1 MPAKSTALTKK
12 HIWETLTAIDVKP
25 HLKQRGQFSYLP
37 WADAWGLLMGAFP
50 EAEFSEG
57 EFTHANGTLLD
68 AQFYPDETARVTV
81 AVTIG
86 EHTLSMWLP
95 VMDYNNNAIK
105 NPGAR
110 DISDAKAR
118 CLVKALAMFGLGHAV
133 YTGAVDE
140 VHDAK
145 PAPPP
150 AKKAAPKPNGKLTP
164 EEWAR
169 VGKITRE
176 RAMELGLKPS
186 EVKSIGRGAL
196 KNLGYNASEELP
208 ATKLETLVAE
218 IKKFEP
224 NTEEVPF

>member
-145 PAPPP
+145 PAPQ
-150 AKKAAPKPNGKLTP
+150 KAAPKANGKLTK
-164 EEWAR
+164 EERSR
-169 VGKITRE
+169 VSAAAID
-176 RAMELGLKPS
+176 RAIELKLKPS
-186 EVKSIGRGAL
+186 EAATIGRDSVKAMGFNQSSEIPSDKLSVLL
-196 KNLGYNASEELP
+196 KGIQSWKAS
-208 ATKLETLVAE
+208 A
-218 IKKFEP
+218 
-224 NTEEVPF
+224 EEVPF

>member
-1 MPAKSTALTKK
+1 MPAKATALTKK
-12 HIWETLTAIDVKP
+12 DIWETLTAIDVKGR
-25 HLKQRGQFSYLP
+25 LKQRGQFSYLP

-81 AVTIG
+81 SVTIG

-95 VMDYNNNAIK
+95 VMDMRNNAIK

-118 CLVKALAMFGLGHAV
+118 CLVKALAMFGLGHSV

-145 PAPPP
+145 PAPPVP
-150 AKKAAPKPNGKLTP
+150 KANGKLTK
-164 EEWAR
+164 EERTR
-169 VGKITRE
+169 VAAAAID
-176 RAMELGLKPS
+176 RAIELKLKPS
-186 EVKSIGRGAL
+186 EAATIGRDSVKAMGFNTSSEIPSDKL
-196 KNLGYNASEELP
+196 SVLLNGIKSWKAS
-208 ATKLETLVAE
+208 A
-218 IKKFEP
+218 
-224 NTEEVPF
+224 EEVPF

>member
-12 HIWETLTAIDVKP
+12 DIWETLTAIDVKP

-50 EAEFSEG
+50 EAEFVEDV
-57 EFTHANGTLLD
+57 FTHVNGTVLD
-68 AQFYPDETARVTV
+68 AQFYPNETAKVSI

-86 EHTLSMWLP
+86 DHMLSMWLP

-145 PAPPP
+145 PAPQ
-150 AKKAAPKPNGKLTP
+150 KAAPKANGKLTK
-164 EEWAR
+164 EERSR
-169 VGKITRE
+169 VSAAAID
-176 RAMELGLKPS
+176 RAIELKLKPS
-186 EVKSIGRGAL
+186 EAATIGRDSVKAMGFNQSSEIPSDKLSVLL
-196 KNLGYNASEELP
+196 KGIQSWKAS
-208 ATKLETLVAE
+208 A
-218 IKKFEP
+218 
-224 NTEEVPF
+224 EEVPF

>member
-12 HIWETLTAIDVKP
+12 DIWETLTAIDVKP

-50 EAEFSEG
+50 EAEFVEDV
-57 EFTHANGTLLD
+57 FTHVNGTVLD
-68 AQFYPDETARVTV
+68 AQFYPNETAKVSI

-86 EHTLSMWLP
+86 DHMLSMWLP

-145 PAPPP
+145 PAPQ
-150 AKKAAPKPNGKLTP
+150 KAAPKANGNLTK
-164 EEWAR
+164 EERSR
-169 VGKITRE
+169 VSAAAID
-176 RAMELGLKPS
+176 RAIELKLKPS
-186 EVKSIGRGAL
+186 EAATIGRDSVKAMGFNTSSEIPSDKLSVLL
-196 KNLGYNASEELP
+196 KGIQSWKASEEG
-208 ATKLETLVAE
+208 
-218 IKKFEP
+218 
-224 NTEEVPF
+224 VPF

>member
-1 MPAKSTALTKK
+1 MPAKATALTKK
-12 HIWETLTAIDVKP
+12 DIWETLTAIDVKP

-50 EAEFSEG
+50 EAEFVEDV
-57 EFTHANGTLLD
+57 FTHVNGTVLD
-68 AQFYPDETARVTV
+68 AQFYPNETAKVSI

-86 EHTLSMWLP
+86 DHMLSMWLP

-145 PAPPP
+145 PAPQ
-150 AKKAAPKPNGKLTP
+150 KAAPKANGKLTK
-164 EEWAR
+164 EERSR
-169 VGKITRE
+169 VSAAAID
-176 RAMELGLKPS
+176 RAIELKLKPS
-186 EVKSIGRGAL
+186 EAATIGRDSVKAMGFNTSSEIPSDKL
-196 KNLGYNASEELP
+196 SVLLNGIKSWKASEEG
-208 ATKLETLVAE
+208 
-218 IKKFEP
+218 
-224 NTEEVPF
+224 VPF

>member
-1 MPAKSTALTKK
+1 MTAKSTALTKK
-12 HIWETLTAIDVKP
+12 DIWETLTAIDVKP

-57 EFTHANGTLLD
+57 EFQHANGTTLD

-81 AVTIG
+81 SVTIG

-95 VMDYNNNAIK
+95 VMDFNNNAVK

-118 CLVKALAMFGLGHAV
+118 CLVKALAMFGLGHSV

-145 PAPPP
+145 PAPQ
-150 AKKAAPKPNGKLTP
+150 KAAPKANGNLTK
-164 EEWAR
+164 EERTR
-169 VGKITRE
+169 VASAAIN
-176 RAMELGLKPS
+176 RAIELKLKPS
-186 EVKSIGRGAL
+186 EAATIGRDSVKAMGFNTSSEIPRDKL
-196 KNLGYNASEELP
+196 SVLLNGIKSWKAS
-208 ATKLETLVAE
+208 AS
-218 IKKFEP
+218 
-224 NTEEVPF
+224 EVPF

>member
-1 MPAKSTALTKK
+1 MPAKATALTKK

-37 WADAWGLLMGAFP
+37 WADAWGLLMSAFP
-50 EAEFSEG
+50 EAEFREG

-81 AVTIG
+81 SVTIG

-95 VMDYNNNAIK
+95 VMDFNNNAVK

-118 CLVKALAMFGLGHAV
+118 CLVKALAMFGLGHSV

-145 PAPPP
+145 PAPQ
-150 AKKAAPKPNGKLTP
+150 KAAAKAKANGKMTP

-169 VGKITRE
+169 VAKVTRE

-186 EVKSIGRGAL
+186 EVKSIGLGAL
-196 KNLGYNASEELP
+196 KNLGYNASKDMP
-208 ATKLETLVAE
+208 PSKLETLVAE
-218 IKKFEP
+218 IKKWTP
-224 NTEEVPF
+224 NNSKEIPF

>member
-12 HIWETLTAIDVKP
+12 DIWETLTAIDVKP

-50 EAEFSEG
+50 EAEFVEDV
-57 EFTHANGTLLD
+57 FTHVNGTVLD
-68 AQFYPDETARVTV
+68 AQFYPNETAKVSI

-86 EHTLSMWLP
+86 DHMLSMWLP

-145 PAPPP
+145 PAPQ
-150 AKKAAPKPNGKLTP
+150 KAAPKANGKLTK
-164 EEWAR
+164 EERSR
-169 VGKITRE
+169 VSAAAID
-176 RAMELGLKPS
+176 RAIELKLKPS
-186 EVKSIGRGAL
+186 EAATIGRDSVKAMGFNTSSEIPSDKLSVLL
-196 KNLGYNASEELP
+196 KGIQSWKAS
-208 ATKLETLVAE
+208 A
-218 IKKFEP
+218 
-224 NTEEVPF
+224 EEVPF

>member
-145 PAPPP
+145 PAPQ
-150 AKKAAPKPNGKLTP
+150 KAAPKANGKLTK
-164 EEWAR
+164 EERSR
-169 VGKITRE
+169 VSAAAID
-176 RAMELGLKPS
+176 RAIELKLKPS
-186 EVKSIGRGAL
+186 EAATIGRDSVKAMGFNTSSEIPSDKLSVLL
-196 KNLGYNASEELP
+196 KGIQSWKAS
-208 ATKLETLVAE
+208 A
-218 IKKFEP
+218 
-224 NTEEVPF
+224 EEVPF